1 MNTPNR
7 PVPRT
12 LLFLPASNPR
22 AIEKARG
29 LDIDMVILDLEDAV
43 RDEDKA
49 GARTAAV
56 EAAAQGF
63 GGRLCAIRLNASDSA
78 EHAADVAA
86 VAASA
91 CDYAVLPKAESA
103 GEAARVAAATGKPLL
118 AMIETPRGVL
128 AAAAIAATPGVEGL
142 LAGAND
148 LRATLHVPSGREG
161 ITLAL
166 QTIVLAARAA
176 GIWAFDG
183 VFNALEDAKGL
194 ASECRHGRWLGF
206 DGKSLIHPNQIAVAA
221 QAFGPNS
228 EEIEEA
234 RALIDAATG
243 GAERFRGRMIES
255 MHVEQARALLESVD
269 GLERLDGKQDA
280 G

>member
-7 PVPRT
+7 PAPRT

-22 AIEKARG
+22 AVEKARG
-29 LDIDMVILDLEDAV
+29 LDVDMVILDLEDAV
-43 RDEDKA
+43 REENKA
-49 GARTAAV
+49 AARAAAV
-56 EAAAQGF
+56 AAAAQGF
-63 GGRLCAIRLNASDSA
+63 GGRLCAIRINATDSA
-78 EHAADVAA
+78 EHAADLEALGDA
-86 VAASA
+86 T
-91 CDYAVLPKAESA
+91 CDYIVLPKVESA
-103 GEAARVAAATGKPLL
+103 ADAAHVVAALGKPVL

-128 AAAAIAATPGVEGL
+128 AAAAIAATPGVVGL

-148 LRATLHVPSGREG
+148 LRAELCIPSGREG
-161 ITLAL
+161 LTLAL

-183 VFNALEDAKGL
+183 VYNSLEDAKGF

-206 DGKSLIHPNQIAVAA
+206 DGKSLIHPNQIAIAA
-221 QAFGPNS
+221 EAFGPRM

-234 RALIDAATG
+234 HALIAAATG

-255 MHVEQARALLESVD
+255 MHVEQARALLERV
-269 GLERLDGKQDA
+269 EWKADA

>member
-1 MNTPNR
+1 MNTLNR
-7 PVPRT
+7 PAPRT

-29 LDIDMVILDLEDAV
+29 LGIDMVILDLEDAV
-43 RDEDKA
+43 RGEDKSV
-49 GARTAAV
+49 ARVAAV
-56 EAAAQGF
+56 AAAAQGF
-63 GGRLCAIRLNASDSA
+63 GDRLCAIRLNAIDSD

-86 VAASA
+86 VAGSA

-103 GEAARVAAATGKPLL
+103 GEAARVARALGKPLL

-128 AAAAIAATPGVEGL
+128 NAAAIADVPDVEGL
-142 LAGAND
+142 IAGSND
-148 LRATLHVPSGREG
+148 LRATLHIPSGREG
-161 ITLAL
+161 LSLSL

-176 GIWAFDG
+176 GIWAIDG

-206 DGKSLIHPNQIAVAA
+206 DGKSLIHPNQIPIAA

-228 EEIEEA
+228 EEVEEA
-234 RALIDAATG
+234 RALIEAATG

-255 MHVEQARALLESVD
+255 MHVEQARALLD
-269 GLERLDGKQDA
+269 RLDGKQDA
-280 G
+280 S